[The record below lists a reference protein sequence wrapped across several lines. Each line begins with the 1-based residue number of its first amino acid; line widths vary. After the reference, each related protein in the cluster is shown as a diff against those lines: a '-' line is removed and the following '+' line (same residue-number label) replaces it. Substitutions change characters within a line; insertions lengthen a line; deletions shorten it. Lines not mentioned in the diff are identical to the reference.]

1 MNEKLR
7 KILKRKKEIRAKLDA
22 QIQGTIELTEEEIQ
36 ALQGELEDLNEEEE
50 ATLEENEN
58 EEERA
63 LAAELTKRSKEGN
76 LQLRRIA
83 KPGEEIGEREEERK
97 LTIAERRQRGK
108 ELKEQ
113 RSITVGSSEIIAP
126 RHTAEGLSKTFNEV
140 STLVDL
146 VKVTP
151 LNGGEAYQRGYVDGY
166 GEGGAQNEES
176 GDYEDVETKFKY
188 ADINKQ
194 EITAY
199 QEQPKAVKKLADSAY
214 GDEIVKG
221 IGIALKKKLSKAIMV
236 GYKQIVGIFQNPE
249 KFAINKNT
257 DMAIASIDEDT
268 LDEIVYSYGGD
279 EDVENDAALILN
291 KKDLKAFKKVR
302 YPDGKKVY
310 EIVNN
315 GNTGT
320 IDGIP
325 FVINSACK
333 AISDATTAKDTYCM
347 AYGSLS
353 NYELGVF
360 SDVEV
365 EESKDYKFKQG
376 QIAHRGDGFFGGNV
390 VSKNGFVRVKKA
402 AVSNSTNTQTTPE
415 TV

>member
-7 KILKRKKEIRAKLDA
+7 KILQRKKEIRAKLNA
-22 QIQGTIELTEEEIQ
+22 QIEGTVELTDEEIK
-36 ALQGELEDLNEEEE
+36 ALQGELENLNEEEE
-50 ATLEENEN
+50 AAVEEAEQDEQRKNAE
-58 EEERA
+58 
-63 LAAELTKRSKEGN
+63 ELTKRSQNGN
-76 LQLRRIA
+76 IQLRRIA
-83 KPGEEIGEREEERK
+83 KPGEEIGNQEEERE
-97 LTIAERRQRGK
+97 LTPAEKRQRGK
-108 ELKEQ
+108 DLKEQ
-113 RSITVGSSEIIAP
+113 RAITVGSSEIIAP
-126 RHTAEGLSKTFNEV
+126 RHTAEGLIKTFNEV

-151 LNGGEAYQRGYVDGY
+151 LNGGEAYQRGYVAGY
-166 GEGGAQNEES
+166 GEGGAQDDENGE
-176 GDYEDVETKFKY
+176 YEDVETKFNY

-199 QEQPKAVKKLADSAY
+199 QEQPKAVKKLADAAY

-221 IGIALKKKLSKAIMV
+221 IGISIKKKLSKAILT
-236 GYKQIVGIFQNPE
+236 GYKQIVGIFQNPN
-249 KFAINKNT
+249 KFAINSNT
-257 DMAIASIDEDT
+257 DIKLSKIDEDT
-268 LDEIVYSYGGD
+268 LDEIVYTYGGD

-333 AISDATTAKDTYCM
+333 AISDATTNVDDYCM

-353 NYELGVF
+353 NYELAVF
-360 SDVEV
+360 SDLEV
-365 EESKDYKFKQG
+365 EESNDYKFKQG

-390 VSKNGFVRVKKA
+390 VAKNGFVRVKKA
-402 AVSNSTNTQTTPE
+402 AAQVE
-415 TV
+415 EG

>member
-36 ALQGELEDLNEEEE
+36 ALQGELENLNEEEE
-50 ATLEENEN
+50 ATLEEGEN

-63 LAAELTKRSKEGN
+63 LAAELTKRAKEGN
-76 LQLRRIA
+76 VQLRRIA
-83 KPGEEIGEREEERK
+83 KPGEEISEKEERN

-108 ELKEQ
+108 ELREQ

-126 RHTAEGLSKTFNEV
+126 RHTAEGLNKTFNEV

-151 LNGGEAYQRGYVDGY
+151 LNGGEAYQRGYVAGY
-166 GEGGAQNEES
+166 GEGGAQDETS
-176 GDYEDVETKFKY
+176 GDYEDVETKFNY

-199 QEQPKAVKKLADSAY
+199 QEQPKAVKKLADAAY

-221 IGIALKKKLSKAIMV
+221 IGVALKKKLSKAILL
-236 GYKQIVGIFQNPE
+236 GYKQIVGIFQNPD

-257 DMAIASIDEDT
+257 DITIASIDEDT

-333 AISDATTAKDTYCM
+333 AVSDSTTAKDTYCM

-390 VSKNGFVRVKKA
+390 VAKNGFVRVKKA
-402 AVSNSTNTQTTPE
+402 IVSSTPTTPE

>member
-1 MNEKLR
+1 MNERLK
-7 KILKRKKEIRAKLDA
+7 KILQRKKEIRAKLDA
-22 QIQGTIELTEEEIQ
+22 QIEGTIELSEEELK
-36 ALQGELEDLNEEEE
+36 ALQGELENLNEEEE
-50 ATLEENEN
+50 AAIEE
-58 EEERA
+58 
-63 LAAELTKRSKEGN
+63 AEQDEARKNAEDFNKRNQNGN
-76 LQLRRIA
+76 LQLRKIA
-83 KPGEEIGEREEERK
+83 KPGEEIGEVEERK
-97 LTIAERRQRGK
+97 LTNEEKRKRGK
-108 ELKEQ
+108 DLKEQ
-113 RSITVGSSEIIAP
+113 RSITVGTSEIIAP
-126 RHTAEGLSKTFNEV
+126 RHTAEGLTKTFNEV

-151 LNGGEAYQRGYVDGY
+151 LNGGESYQRGYVAGY
-166 GEGGAQNEES
+166 GEGGAQDDET
-176 GDYEDVETKFKY
+176 GDYEDVETKFNY

-199 QEQPKAVKKLADSAY
+199 QEQPKAVKKLADAAY

-221 IGIALKKKLSKAIMV
+221 VGISIKKKLSKAILT
-236 GYKQIVGIFQNPE
+236 GYKQIVGIFQNPT
-249 KFAINKNT
+249 KFAISINT
-257 DMAIASIDEDT
+257 DIALSTIDEDT
-268 LDEIVYSYGGD
+268 LDEIVYSYGGN

-320 IDGIP
+320 IDGVP

-333 AISDATTAKDTYCM
+333 ALSDSNTAANDYCM

-353 NYELGVF
+353 NYELAVF
-360 SDVEV
+360 SNLEV
-365 EESKDYKFKQG
+365 EESNDYKFKQG

-390 VSKNGFVRVKKA
+390 VAKNGFVRVKKA
-402 AVSNSTNTQTTPE
+402 TATTTNSNPE
-415 TV
+415 TA

>member
-7 KILKRKKEIRAKLDA
+7 KILQRKKEIRAKLNA
-22 QIQGTIELTEEEIQ
+22 QIEGTVELTDEEIK
-36 ALQGELEDLNEEEE
+36 ALQGELENLNEEEE
-50 ATLEENEN
+50 AAVEEAEQDEQRKNAE
-58 EEERA
+58 
-63 LAAELTKRSKEGN
+63 ELTKRSQNGN
-76 LQLRRIA
+76 IQLRRIA
-83 KPGEEIGEREEERK
+83 KPGEEIGDQEEERE
-97 LTIAERRQRGK
+97 LTPAEKRQRGK
-108 ELKEQ
+108 DLKEQ
-113 RSITVGSSEIIAP
+113 RAITVGSSEIIAP
-126 RHTAEGLSKTFNEV
+126 RHTAEGLTKTFNEV

-151 LNGGEAYQRGYVDGY
+151 LNGGEAYQRGYVAGY
-166 GEGGAQNEES
+166 GEGGAQDDENGE
-176 GDYEDVETKFKY
+176 YEDVETKFNY

-199 QEQPKAVKKLADSAY
+199 QEQPKAVKKLADAAY

-221 IGIALKKKLSKAIMV
+221 IGISIKKKLSKAILT
-236 GYKQIVGIFQNPE
+236 GYKQIVGIFQNPN
-249 KFAINKNT
+249 KFAINQNT
-257 DMAIASIDEDT
+257 DIGIASIDENT
-268 LDEIVYSYGGD
+268 LDEIVYTYGGD

-333 AISDATTAKDTYCM
+333 AISDATTNVDDYCM

-353 NYELGVF
+353 NYELAVF
-360 SDVEV
+360 SDLEV
-365 EESKDYKFKQG
+365 EESNDYKFKQG

-390 VSKNGFVRVKKA
+390 VAKNGFVRVKKA
-402 AVSNSTNTQTTPE
+402 AAQVDE
-415 TV
+415 G

>member
-7 KILKRKKEIRAKLDA
+7 KILQRKKEIRAKLNA
-22 QIQGTIELTEEEIQ
+22 QIEGTVELTDEEIK
-36 ALQGELEDLNEEEE
+36 ALQGELENLNEEEE
-50 ATLEENEN
+50 AAVEEAEQD
-58 EEERA
+58 EQRKKAE
-63 LAAELTKRSKEGN
+63 ELTKRSQNGN
-76 LQLRRIA
+76 IQLRRIA
-83 KPGEEIGEREEERK
+83 KPGEEIGDQEEERE
-97 LTIAERRQRGK
+97 LTPAEKRQRGK
-108 ELKEQ
+108 DLKEQ
-113 RSITVGSSEIIAP
+113 RAITVGSSEIIAP
-126 RHTAEGLSKTFNEV
+126 RHTAEGLTKTFNEV

-151 LNGGEAYQRGYVDGY
+151 LNGGEAYQRGYVAGY
-166 GEGGAQNEES
+166 GEGGAQDDNT
-176 GDYEDVETKFKY
+176 GDYEDVETTFNY

-199 QEQPKAVKKLADSAY
+199 QEQPKAVKKLADAAY

-221 IGIALKKKLSKAIMV
+221 IGISIKKKLSKAILT
-236 GYKQIVGIFQNPE
+236 GYKQIVGIFQNPN
-249 KFAINKNT
+249 KFAINQNT
-257 DMAIASIDEDT
+257 DIGIASIDENT
-268 LDEIVYSYGGD
+268 LDEIVYTYGGD

-302 YPDGKKVY
+302 YSDGKKVY

-333 AISDATTAKDTYCM
+333 AISDTTTNVDDYCM

-353 NYELGVF
+353 NYELAVF
-360 SDVEV
+360 SDLEV
-365 EESKDYKFKQG
+365 EESNDYKFKQG

-390 VSKNGFVRVKKA
+390 VAKNGFVRVKKA
-402 AVSNSTNTQTTPE
+402 AAQVDE
-415 TV
+415 G

>member
-7 KILKRKKEIRAKLDA
+7 KILQRKKEIRAKLNA
-22 QIQGTIELTEEEIQ
+22 QIEGTVELTDEEIK
-36 ALQGELEDLNEEEE
+36 ALQGELENLNEEEE
-50 ATLEENEN
+50 AAVEEAEQDEQRKNAE
-58 EEERA
+58 
-63 LAAELTKRSKEGN
+63 ELTKRSQNGN
-76 LQLRRIA
+76 IQLRRIA
-83 KPGEEIGEREEERK
+83 KPGEEIGDQEEERE
-97 LTIAERRQRGK
+97 LTPAEKRQRGK
-108 ELKEQ
+108 DLKEQ
-113 RSITVGSSEIIAP
+113 RAITVGSSEIIAP
-126 RHTAEGLSKTFNEV
+126 RHTAEGLTKTFNEV

-151 LNGGEAYQRGYVDGY
+151 LNGGEAYQRGYVAGY
-166 GEGGAQNEES
+166 GEGGDQDDET
-176 GDYEDVETKFKY
+176 GDYEDVETKFNY

-199 QEQPKAVKKLADSAY
+199 QEQPKAVKKLADAAY

-221 IGIALKKKLSKAIMV
+221 IGISIKKKLSKAILT
-236 GYKQIVGIFQNPE
+236 GYKQIVGIFQNPN
-249 KFAINKNT
+249 KFAINSNT
-257 DMAIASIDEDT
+257 DIKLSKIDEDT
-268 LDEIVYSYGGD
+268 LDEIVYTYGGD

-333 AISDATTAKDTYCM
+333 AISDATTNVDDYCM

-353 NYELGVF
+353 NYELAIF
-360 SDVEV
+360 SDLEV
-365 EESKDYKFKQG
+365 EESNDYKFKQG

-390 VSKNGFVRVKKA
+390 VAKNGFVRVKKA
-402 AVSNSTNTQTTPE
+402 AAQVDE
-415 TV
+415 G

>member
-7 KILKRKKEIRAKLDA
+7 KILQRKKEIRAKLNA
-22 QIQGTIELTEEEIQ
+22 QIEGTVELTDEEIK

-50 ATLEENEN
+50 AAVEEAEQDEQRKNAE
-58 EEERA
+58 
-63 LAAELTKRSKEGN
+63 ELTKRSQNGN
-76 LQLRRIA
+76 IQLRRIA
-83 KPGEEIGEREEERK
+83 KPGEEIGNQEEERE
-97 LTIAERRQRGK
+97 LTPAEKRQRGK
-108 ELKEQ
+108 DLKEQ
-113 RSITVGSSEIIAP
+113 RAITVGSSEIIAP
-126 RHTAEGLSKTFNEV
+126 RHTAEGLTKTFNEV

-151 LNGGEAYQRGYVDGY
+151 LNGGEAYQRGYVAGY
-166 GEGGAQNEES
+166 GEGGAQDEET
-176 GDYEDVETKFKY
+176 GDYEDVETKFNY

-199 QEQPKAVKKLADSAY
+199 QEQPKAVKKLADAAY

-221 IGIALKKKLSKAIMV
+221 IGISIKKKLSKAILT
-236 GYKQIVGIFQNPE
+236 GYKQIIGIFQNPN
-249 KFAINKNT
+249 KFAINSNT
-257 DMAIASIDEDT
+257 DIKLSKIDEDT
-268 LDEIVYSYGGD
+268 LDEIVYTYGGD

-333 AISDATTAKDTYCM
+333 AISDATTNVDDYCM

-353 NYELGVF
+353 NYELAVF
-360 SDVEV
+360 SDLEV
-365 EESKDYKFKQG
+365 EESNDYKFKQG

-390 VSKNGFVRVKKA
+390 VAKNGFVRVKKA
-402 AVSNSTNTQTTPE
+402 AAE
-415 TV
+415 IEEG

>member
-22 QIQGTIELTEEEIQ
+22 QIQGTIELTEEEIK
-36 ALQGELEDLNEEEE
+36 ALQGELENLNEEEE
-50 ATLEENEN
+50 AAVEEAEQDEQRKNAE
-58 EEERA
+58 
-63 LAAELTKRSKEGN
+63 ELTKRSQNGN
-76 LQLRRIA
+76 MQLRRIA
-83 KPGEEIGEREEERK
+83 KPGEEIGNQEEERE
-97 LTIAERRQRGK
+97 LTPAEKRQRGK
-108 ELKEQ
+108 DLKEQ
-113 RSITVGSSEIIAP
+113 RAITVGSSEIIAP
-126 RHTAEGLSKTFNEV
+126 RHTAEGLTKTFNEV

-151 LNGGEAYQRGYVDGY
+151 LNGGEAYQRGYVAGY
-166 GEGGAQNEES
+166 GEGGAQDDET
-176 GDYEDVETKFKY
+176 GDYEDVETKFNY

-199 QEQPKAVKKLADSAY
+199 QEQPKAVKKLADAAY

-221 IGIALKKKLSKAIMV
+221 IGISIKKKLSKAILT
-236 GYKQIVGIFQNPE
+236 GYKQIVGIFQNPN

-257 DMAIASIDEDT
+257 DIGISSIDENT
-268 LDEIVYSYGGD
+268 LDEIVYTYGGD

-333 AISDATTAKDTYCM
+333 AISDATTNVDDYCM

-353 NYELGVF
+353 NYELAVF
-360 SDVEV
+360 SDLEV
-365 EESKDYKFKQG
+365 EESNDYKFKQG

-390 VSKNGFVRVKKA
+390 VAKNGFVRVKKA
-402 AVSNSTNTQTTPE
+402 AAQVDE
-415 TV
+415 G

>member
-7 KILKRKKEIRAKLDA
+7 KILQRKKEIRAKLNA
-22 QIQGTIELTEEEIQ
+22 QIEGTVELTDEEIK
-36 ALQGELEDLNEEEE
+36 ALQGELENLNEEEE
-50 ATLEENEN
+50 AAVEEAEQDEQRKNAE
-58 EEERA
+58 
-63 LAAELTKRSKEGN
+63 ELTKRSQNGN
-76 LQLRRIA
+76 MQLRRIA
-83 KPGEEIGEREEERK
+83 KPGEEIGNQEEERE
-97 LTIAERRQRGK
+97 LTPAEKRQRGK
-108 ELKEQ
+108 DLKEQ
-113 RSITVGSSEIIAP
+113 RAITVGSSEIIAP
-126 RHTAEGLSKTFNEV
+126 RHTAEGLTKTFNEV

-151 LNGGEAYQRGYVDGY
+151 LNGGEAYQRGYVAGY
-166 GEGGAQNEES
+166 GEGGAQDDETGE
-176 GDYEDVETKFKY
+176 YEDVETKFNY

-199 QEQPKAVKKLADSAY
+199 QEQPKAVKKLADAAY

-221 IGIALKKKLSKAIMV
+221 IGISIKKKLSKAILT
-236 GYKQIVGIFQNPE
+236 GYKQIVGIFQNPN
-249 KFAINKNT
+249 KFAINSNT
-257 DMAIASIDEDT
+257 DIKLSKIDEDT
-268 LDEIVYSYGGD
+268 LDEIVYTYGGD

-333 AISDATTAKDTYCM
+333 AISDATTNVDDYCM

-353 NYELGVF
+353 NYELAVF
-360 SDVEV
+360 SDLEV
-365 EESKDYKFKQG
+365 EESNDYKFKQG

-390 VSKNGFVRVKKA
+390 VAKNGFVRVKKA
-402 AVSNSTNTQTTPE
+402 AAQVDE
-415 TV
+415 G